1 MTQRGNVGR
10 FEVIFE
16 PEEEGGY
23 HAYCALLKGCHSY
36 GKTKDEA
43 RKNIAEAIE
52 LWLGSA
58 KELGFTIPEH
68 EVVEIPM
75 T

>member
-1 MTQRGNVGR
+1 MVQRGKVGR

-16 PEEEGGY
+16 PEEAGGY

-36 GKTKDEA
+36 GKTRAEA

-52 LWLGSA
+52 LWLEGA
-58 KELGFTIPEH
+58 EDLGQSIP
-68 EVVEIPM
+68 
-75 T
+75 